1 MSDSESN
8 SETGK
13 EIKTETIDNLKD
25 EIERIVLTFDAV
37 ELLAC
42 LSSLWYFVPENK
54 VPSDTRVEKLEV
66 HLSIIN
72 APPLKRRK
80 RVFCRMPSKNS
91 H

>member
-1 MSDSESN
+1 MTDSESN

-25 EIERIVLTFDAV
+25 EMERIILTFDPV

-54 VPSDTRVEKLEV
+54 VPSDTRVEKG
-66 HLSIIN
+66 HLHYLTGLF
-72 APPLKRRK
+72 LKNGNMK
-80 RVFCRMPSKNS
+80 CKAQTMCEKKG
-91 H
+91 

>member
-54 VPSDTRVEKLEV
+54 VPSDTCVSSNPAPNPL
-66 HLSIIN
+66 LSLLQL
-72 APPLKRRK
+72 PQ
-80 RVFCRMPSKNS
+80 VY
-91 H
+91 